1 MIVTIVGA
9 TGVLGRNL
17 IPRLLEE
24 GWQVRAIARS
34 CSRVKELFGDAVEAI
49 EADLLDPGPDNAWGG
64 ALTGSDAVIHIATA
78 IPNDPKIPVAWD
90 RNTQLRTAG
99 TRYLLN
105 AALSAGVKYYIQ
117 QSIVMAYPDS
127 GDIWINETTP
137 LDPFP
142 LRSSITQPVVE
153 MESLVRS
160 ISNQKMGWCIL
171 RGGVFVGM
179 YTFQDRTI
187 HNLQTGVEV
196 VHCDGHNFVSY
207 VHVADMASAI
217 CLALKIKPSM
227 TILDITADPVR
238 QGEYP
243 DQLAKYNGTQIPR
256 RDLNGSCP
264 PSIRCCHQAAREILG
279 WNPIRSIFRRL
290 DED

>member
-17 IPRLLEE
+17 VPRLLDE

-34 CSRVKELFGDAVEAI
+34 CSRVKELYGEGVEAI
-49 EADLLDPGPDNAWGG
+49 EADLMNPGPDKSWRG

-78 IPNDPKIPVAWD
+78 IPNDPMIPGAWD
-90 RNTQLRTAG
+90 RNTQLRTEG

-127 GDIWINETTP
+127 GDLWIDESTP
-137 LDPFP
+137 LDPSP
-142 LRSSITQPVVE
+142 LRSSITQPVIE

-160 ISNQKMGWCIL
+160 IPNQKMEWCIL

-179 YTFQDRTI
+179 DTFQDRTI
-187 HNLQTGVEV
+187 HNLQTGEEV
-196 VHCDGHNFVSY
+196 VPCDGHNFVSY
-207 VHVADMASAI
+207 VHAADMASAI
-217 CLALKIKPSM
+217 CLALKIQPSM
-227 TILDITADPVR
+227 TILNITAEPVR
-238 QGEYP
+238 QNEYL
-243 DQLAKYNGTQIPR
+243 DRLAIINETQVPHR
-256 RDLNGSCP
+256 ALNAPCS
-264 PSIRCCHQAAREILG
+264 PSIRCSHQVAQEILG
-279 WNPIRSIFRRL
+279 WIPARSIIRRL